1 MFVGDQESVG
11 KRQVGGGAGAATF
24 AEPVGDGR
32 SLVSEAI
39 YIHVAVNKGHRCV
52 IIKQCNNVMIMARF
66 V

>member
-11 KRQVGGGAGAATF
+11 KRQVGGGTGAATF

-39 YIHVAVNKGHRCV
+39 YIHAAVKKV
-52 IIKQCNNVMIMARF
+52 TV
-66 V
+66 VS